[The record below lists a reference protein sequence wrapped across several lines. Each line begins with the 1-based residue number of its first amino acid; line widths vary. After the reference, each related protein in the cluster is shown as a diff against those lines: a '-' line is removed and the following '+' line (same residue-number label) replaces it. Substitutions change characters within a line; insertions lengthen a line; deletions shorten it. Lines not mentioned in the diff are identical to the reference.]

1 MSTMFSAFTLREV
14 TFRNRISISP
24 MSQYSA
30 RDGHANDWHMVHLV
44 RFAMDSAGLVYAETT
59 AVERDSRCTHGD
71 LGLWKGGQIEELKG
85 ITAFLGREVAVPGIQ
100 LSHVGRKAPERRPW
114 HGETP
119 AD

>member
-24 MSQYSA
+24 MSQYRA
-30 RDGHANDWHMVHLV
+30 RDGHANDWHMVHLG

-71 LGLWKGGQIEELKG
+71 LGLWEGGQIEELKG